1 MLIRHGN
8 SANKMCSGFSTKN
21 GVFKLSNLV
30 HFIMA
35 SYSRFDLVML
45 FCIRHSPVARQYL
58 LITQK
63 GENMKFVNIT
73 TAWIYVAF
81 LSTICRLS
89 LGANYQGKAV
99 KIKRQSRSVISQ
111 NHNVSSLNCDRGTQR
126 QFLGKYLFGRRQI

>member
-1 MLIRHGN
+1 MLICHGN
-8 SANKMCSGFSTKN
+8 NANKMCSGCSTKN
-21 GVFKLSNLV
+21 GLFKLSNLV

-35 SYSRFDLVML
+35 TYSRFDLVML
-45 FCIRHSPVARQYL
+45 FFIRHSPVAQYL

-63 GENMKFVNIT
+63 AENMKFVNIT
-73 TAWIYVAF
+73 TAWICAAF

-99 KIKRQSRSVISQ
+99 QIKRHSRSVISQ
-111 NHNVSSLNCDRGTQR
+111 NHDVSSLNCDRGTQR

>member
-1 MLIRHGN
+1 
-8 SANKMCSGFSTKN
+8 MCSGCSTKN

-35 SYSRFDLVML
+35 TYSRFDLVML
-45 FCIRHSPVARQYL
+45 FFIRHSPVAQYL

-63 GENMKFVNIT
+63 AENMKFVNIT

-89 LGANYQGKAV
+89 LGANYQGLRLCK
-99 KIKRQSRSVISQ
+99 
-111 NHNVSSLNCDRGTQR
+111 LNDIAG
-126 QFLGKYLFGRRQI
+126 L

>member
-1 MLIRHGN
+1 
-8 SANKMCSGFSTKN
+8 
-21 GVFKLSNLV
+21 
-30 HFIMA
+30 MA

-45 FCIRHSPVARQYL
+45 FFIHHSPVAQYL

-81 LSTICRLS
+81 LSAICRLS

-99 KIKRQSRSVISQ
+99 QIKP
-111 NHNVSSLNCDRGTQR
+111 HCDRGTQR